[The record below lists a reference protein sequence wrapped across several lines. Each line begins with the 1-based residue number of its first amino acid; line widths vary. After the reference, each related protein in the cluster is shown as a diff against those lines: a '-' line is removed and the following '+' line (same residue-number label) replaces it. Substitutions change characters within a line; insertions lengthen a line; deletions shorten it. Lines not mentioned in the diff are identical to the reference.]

1 VEIRKLND
9 RIIQLQSGV
18 KQFSNNEI
26 HLRMIIAVYEDKISR
41 LKEVEKILA
50 EKVDLLN
57 QGD

>member
-1 VEIRKLND
+1 
-9 RIIQLQSGV
+9 
-18 KQFSNNEI
+18 
-26 HLRMIIAVYEDKISR
+26 MIIAVYEDKISR